1 MYFSINTAFFG
12 GFFVKFHQIFLYV
25 IKVTVQLFASSYF
38 CFKIR
43 EMRKIGLLILLLTT
57 YSEVFSQEV
66 VPISKTDLESK
77 IIDNNLQVKMA
88 KKEAELAQ
96 AELLGTRAMYLPN
109 VNASYTFSNT
119 NNPLYAFGS
128 KLNQARITAMDFNP
142 DNLNNPKSSPNLAT
156 KKEVRHPTINREAGN
171 QKKAGQVKVDALN
184 IKTERTREYV
194 QFELKK
200 SYMMLQLAYKMLETL
215 ENAKQTTLANK
226 KVIDN
231 YYKNGMIQKS
241 EVLYMDV
248 RISEIESQIQTAKSN
263 VKNASDYLYFLL
275 DENSDNKV
283 LKPTESLQYAEYI
296 VESNLRVND
305 NRKDLQAYQKSL
317 EAYDWMIKSSKAK
330 FLPKLNAFGS
340 FEMYDNKVAQFN
352 ANGYLAG
359 IQLSWNVFD
368 GLKSKSEQE
377 KYKAERSKAETE
389 IEQYTKQSQLELSKA
404 NRQIE
409 DAQTKVSFTK
419 QAWEQS
425 KEAYRIRKNR
435 YDQGLE
441 KSADLLSA
449 ETLMSQKE
457 LEYEQ
462 AIFEYNTAWEY
473 QKFLKQ

>member
-1 MYFSINTAFFG
+1 
-12 GFFVKFHQIFLYV
+12 
-25 IKVTVQLFASSYF
+25 
-38 CFKIR
+38 
-43 EMRKIGLLILLLTT
+43 MRKTVILILLFTT
-57 YSEVFSQEV
+57 CSEVFSQEII
-66 VPISKTDLESK
+66 PISKTDLGIK
-77 IIDNNLQVKMA
+77 LIDNNLQVKMA

-109 VNASYTFSNT
+109 VTASYTFTNT
-119 NNPLYAFGS
+119 NNPLMAFGS
-128 KLNQARITAMDFNP
+128 RLNQERITMMDFNP
-142 DNLNNPKSSPNLAT
+142 DNLNSPKSISNFGT
-156 KKEVRHPTINREAGN
+156 KIEVQQPIINMDAVY
-171 QKKAGQVKVDALN
+171 QKKAGQIKADVLN
-184 IKTERTREYV
+184 IKTERTKEYV

-200 SYMMLQLAYKMLETL
+200 AYMMLQLAYKMKETL
-215 ENAKQTTLANK
+215 ENAKETTLANK

-231 YYKNGMIQKS
+231 YFKNGMIQKS
-241 EVLYMDV
+241 EVLYVDV

-263 VKNASDYLYFLL
+263 IRNASDYLYFIL

-283 LKPTESLQYAEYI
+283 LKPTESLQYTEYI
-296 VESNLRVND
+296 IDSNLKLND

-330 FLPKLNAFGS
+330 FLPKLSAFGS
-340 FEMYDNKVAQFN
+340 FEMYDNKAAQFN

-368 GLKSKSEQE
+368 GLKAKSEQE
-377 KYKAERSKAETE
+377 KCKAERSKAETE
-389 IEQYTKQSQLELSKA
+389 IEQYTKQSQLELNKA
-404 NRQIE
+404 SRQIE
-409 DAQTKVSFTK
+409 DAQSKVSFTK

-457 LEYEQ
+457 LEYQQ
-462 AIFEYNTAWEY
+462 AVFEYNVAWEY
-473 QKFLKQ
+473 LMFLR

>member
-1 MYFSINTAFFG
+1 
-12 GFFVKFHQIFLYV
+12 
-25 IKVTVQLFASSYF
+25 
-38 CFKIR
+38 
-43 EMRKIGLLILLLTT
+43 MRKIVILVLVFTA
-57 YSEVFSQEV
+57 YAEVFSQAIV
-66 VPISKTDLESK
+66 SVSKADLENK

-96 AELLGTRAMYLPN
+96 TELLGTRSMYLPN

-119 NNPLYAFGS
+119 NNPLYAFGT
-128 KLNQARITAMDFNP
+128 KLNQERITMMDFNP
-142 DNLNNPKSSPNLAT
+142 DNLNSPKSISSFAT
-156 KKEVRHPTINREAGN
+156 KIEVQQPIINMDAVY
-171 QKKAGQVKVDALN
+171 QKKAGQVKADVLS

-200 SYMMLQLAYKMLETL
+200 SYMMLQLAYKMLETM

-263 VKNASDYLYFLL
+263 IRNASDYLYFLL
-275 DENSDNKV
+275 DENSENKI
-283 LKPTESLQYAEYI
+283 LKPSETLEYTEYI
-296 VESNLRVND
+296 TDSGTQLNQ
-305 NRKDLQAYQKSL
+305 NRKDLQAYNKSL

-340 FEMYDNKVAQFN
+340 FEMYDNKIAQFN

-377 KYKAERSKAETE
+377 KYKAERSKAQTE
-389 IEQYTKQSQLELSKA
+389 IEQYSKQSQLELNKA
-404 NRQIE
+404 SRQIE
-409 DAQTKVSFTK
+409 DAASRINFTK

-457 LEYEQ
+457 LEYQQ
-462 AIFEYNTAWEY
+462 AIFEYNVAGEY
-473 QKFLKQ
+473 EKFLRK